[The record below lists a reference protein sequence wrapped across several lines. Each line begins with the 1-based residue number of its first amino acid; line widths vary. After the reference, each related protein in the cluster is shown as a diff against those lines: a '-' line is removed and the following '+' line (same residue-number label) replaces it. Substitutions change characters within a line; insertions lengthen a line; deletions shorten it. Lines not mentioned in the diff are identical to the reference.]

1 MAEGLDSSNGDAAI
15 GLRGVFSRKPQG
27 KERQSGPENTDESN
41 DGDDIYSSDGS
52 TNPSWISWFCSL
64 KGHEYF
70 CEVPEEFIV
79 DEFNLTGLGQTVNY
93 YVEALDMIMDSEDE
107 NDEPL
112 DPDEIEAI
120 DSSAEILY
128 GLIHARYILT
138 RNGLCHMADK
148 YDNADFGK
156 CPRYC
161 CNDTHV
167 VPCGRTDIAER
178 DSVKLFCP
186 SCLDI
191 YSPPSSRYNN
201 VDGAY
206 FGTTFPH
213 MFFQAFPSLIPL
225 GPELVYTPRI
235 YGFAINEKSKPGPH
249 MQWLRMRP
257 KDDADVEGLEPSCD
271 DDNNNDSENSSDSQ
285 SYKEARD
292 HAPAEPQ
299 DRTIVSEPPEGD
311 GTSTKSAPSTQN
323 QDDPKYEC
331 MDLGT
336 DRADADEENNDSGSI
351 IMMADSPVS
360 RNTNMAIQPQV
371 RRKDKTPNIA
381 ADAGAKAGTGSTP
394 AHAAAAAAA
403 TVA

>member
-1 MAEGLDSSNGDAAI
+1 MAEGVDSSNGDAVVGI
-15 GLRGVFSRKPQG
+15 RSVFSHKPQDD
-27 KERQSGPENTDESN
+27 ELQSGLDNTDES
-41 DGDDIYSSDGS
+41 DFGGETYSTDGS

-70 CEVPEEFIV
+70 CEVPEDFIT
-79 DEFNLTGLGQTVNY
+79 DEFNLTGLGQAVNY
-93 YVEALDMIMDSEDE
+93 YVEALDMILDSEDE

-112 DPDEIEAI
+112 DPNKIEDI
-120 DSSAEILY
+120 DSSAETLY

-138 RNGLCHMADK
+138 RNGLCQMADK
-148 YDNADFGK
+148 YDNGDFGN

-161 CNDTHV
+161 CNDTHA

-225 GPELVYTPRI
+225 GLELVYTPRI
-235 YGFAINEKSKPGPH
+235 YGFAINEKSKPGPR

-257 KDDADVEGLEPSCD
+257 NDDDTDAEGLDTGSD
-271 DDNNNDSENSSDSQ
+271 ASGNSSDSQ

-292 HAPAEPQ
+292 DAPAE
-299 DRTIVSEPPEGD
+299 TTEGSEQRMQ
-311 GTSTKSAPSTQN
+311 S
-323 QDDPKYEC
+323 
-331 MDLGT
+331 
-336 DRADADEENNDSGSI
+336 
-351 IMMADSPVS
+351 
-360 RNTNMAIQPQV
+360 QP
-371 RRKDKTPNIA
+371 
-381 ADAGAKAGTGSTP
+381 
-394 AHAAAAAAA
+394 
-403 TVA
+403 

>member
-1 MAEGLDSSNGDAAI
+1 
-15 GLRGVFSRKPQG
+15 
-27 KERQSGPENTDESN
+27 
-41 DGDDIYSSDGS
+41 
-52 TNPSWISWFCSL
+52 
-64 KGHEYF
+64 
-70 CEVPEEFIV
+70 
-79 DEFNLTGLGQTVNY
+79 
-93 YVEALDMIMDSEDE
+93 
-107 NDEPL
+107 
-112 DPDEIEAI
+112 
-120 DSSAEILY
+120 SSAEILY

-138 RNGLCHMADK
+138 PNGLCHMADK

-225 GPELVYTPRI
+225 GPELIYTPRI
-235 YGFAINEKSKPGPH
+235 YGFAINEKSKPGPR

-257 KDDADVEGLEPSCD
+257 KDDTDVEGLGPSG
-271 DDNNNDSENSSDSQ
+271 DNSNDSENSSDSQ

-292 HAPAEPQ
+292 DAPAEPQ
-299 DRTIVSEPPEGD
+299 DNPMASEPPEED

-323 QDDPKYEC
+323 QVDLKYES
-331 MDLGT
+331 MDVGT
-336 DRADADEENNDSGSI
+336 DRANADEENNDNGRI
-351 IMMADSPVS
+351 GIMADSPVPH
-360 RNTNMAIQPQV
+360 NTSMLIQPQV
-371 RRKDKTPNIA
+371 RRKDRAPNLA
-381 ADAGAKAGTGSTP
+381 ADAGAKTSTGSIP
-394 AHAAAAAAA
+394 AHAVA
-403 TVA
+403 TA